1 MKLAIYRR
9 VLNIKTKEDKWER
22 LIEVNG
28 KNLFRKMDEM
38 KAKYPN
44 QILQVLAE

>member
-22 LIEVNG
+22 LIEVNE

-38 KAKYPN
+38 KVKYPN